1 MKKLN
6 AVVALMKKLI
16 LNMASFFLK
25 KCFLCGRIYV
35 ERLGDVMSRQDKYRQ
50 VQNYLE
56 YLKYQK
62 NYSNYTVESY
72 KQDILEFLDYIDRE
86 SLDYQHIVYSDL
98 RFFLMYLKDGKKDKN
113 SSIDRKL
120 SSLRGF
126 YQYLANEGIVSN
138 NVFTLL
144 NGPKK
149 EKKIPRY
156 FEYNELEALFDACD
170 LSTSLGQRDRLILE
184 MLYATGV
191 RVGELV
197 SIKISDINQNNRT
210 ILILGKGNKERIVP
224 YGKYCE
230 EILILYLQDGYLSL
244 NTKNNPYLFLNYH
257 GEKLTERGVRYLLEE
272 IIKRTSIQKN
282 ISPHMIR
289 HSFATHLLNQGCDL
303 MTVQKLLGHESIK
316 ATQIYTHVTTDRL
329 RSVYQSSFPRAKI
342 DNTDENDL

>member
-1 MKKLN
+1 M
-6 AVVALMKKLI
+6 
-16 LNMASFFLK
+16 LK
-25 KCFLCGRIYV
+25 KETEKTIH
-35 ERLGDVMSRQDKYRQ
+35 
-50 VQNYLE
+50 NYLD

-62 NYSNYTVESY
+62 NYSDYTIDNYCR
-72 KQDILEFLDYIDRE
+72 DILEFLDYLDRE
-86 SLDYQHIVYSDL
+86 VLDYKSVVYSDL
-98 RFFLMYLKDGKKDKN
+98 RFFLMYLKDEKKDKN

-126 YQYLANEGIVSN
+126 YQYLANEGVVSN
-138 NVFTLL
+138 NVFSLL

-149 EKKIPRY
+149 EKKLPRY
-156 FEYNELEALFDACD
+156 FEYNELESLFEACD
-170 LSTSLGQRDRLILE
+170 LSNALGQRDRLILE

-197 SIKISDINQNNRT
+197 SIKVSDINFSSRT

-224 YGKYCE
+224 YGDYCE
-230 EILILYLQDGYLSL
+230 EILKLYLKDGYLSL
-244 NTKNNPYLFLNYH
+244 NNQNSPYLFLNAR
-257 GEKLTERGVRYLLEE
+257 GGKLTERGVRYLLEE
-272 IIKRTSIQKN
+272 IIKKTSVQKN

-329 RSVYQSSFPRAKI
+329 RSVYQNSFPRARI
-342 DNTDENDL
+342 DSDNK

>member
-1 MKKLN
+1 M
-6 AVVALMKKLI
+6 
-16 LNMASFFLK
+16 LK
-25 KCFLCGRIYV
+25 KETEKTIH
-35 ERLGDVMSRQDKYRQ
+35 
-50 VQNYLE
+50 NYLD

-62 NYSNYTVESY
+62 NYSDYTIENYHR
-72 KQDILEFLDYIDRE
+72 DILEFFDYLDREVLDYK
-86 SLDYQHIVYSDL
+86 SVVYSDL
-98 RFFLMYLKDGKKDKN
+98 RFFLMYLKDEKKDKN

-126 YQYLANEGIVSN
+126 YQYLANEGIVSH
-138 NVFTLL
+138 NVFSLL

-149 EKKIPRY
+149 EKKLPRY
-156 FEYNELEALFDACD
+156 FEYNELESLFEACD
-170 LSTSLGQRDRLILE
+170 LSNALGQRDRLILE

-197 SIKISDINQNNRT
+197 SIKVSDINFSSRT

-224 YGKYCE
+224 YGDYCE
-230 EILILYLQDGYLSL
+230 EILKLYLKDGYLSL
-244 NTKNNPYLFLNYH
+244 NNQNSPYLFLNAR
-257 GEKLTERGVRYLLEE
+257 GGRLTERGVRYLLEE
-272 IIKRTSIQKN
+272 IIKKTSVQKN

-329 RSVYQSSFPRAKI
+329 RSVYQNSFPRARI
-342 DNTDENDL
+342 DSDDK

>member
-1 MKKLN
+1 M
-6 AVVALMKKLI
+6 
-16 LNMASFFLK
+16 LK
-25 KCFLCGRIYV
+25 KETEKTIH
-35 ERLGDVMSRQDKYRQ
+35 S
-50 VQNYLE
+50 YLD

-62 NYSNYTVESY
+62 NYSDYTIENYHR
-72 KQDILEFLDYIDRE
+72 DILEFFDYLDREVLDYK
-86 SLDYQHIVYSDL
+86 SVVYSDL
-98 RFFLMYLKDGKKDKN
+98 RFFLMYLKDEKKDKN

-138 NVFTLL
+138 NVFSLL

-149 EKKIPRY
+149 EKKLPRY
-156 FEYNELEALFDACD
+156 FEYNELESLFEVCD
-170 LSTSLGQRDRLILE
+170 LSNALGQRDRLILE

-197 SIKISDINQNNRT
+197 SIKVFDINFSSRT

-224 YGKYCE
+224 YGDYCE
-230 EILILYLQDGYLSL
+230 EILKLYLKDGYLSL
-244 NTKNNPYLFLNYH
+244 NNQNSPYLFLNAR
-257 GEKLTERGVRYLLEE
+257 GGRLTERGVRYLLEE
-272 IIKRTSIQKN
+272 IIKKTSVQKN

-329 RSVYQSSFPRAKI
+329 RSVYQNSFPRARI
-342 DNTDENDL
+342 DSDDK